1 MHVYQPKR
9 RSGDTAWNRLAK
21 HDGRRQTLLFGA
33 VAGLILAMLYLPQL
47 SPWHRMALLA
57 MLAAT
62 ATTLTLRTLAA
73 HGLMQRQ
80 PARSPAPGAAS
91 ADLAACR
98 AMHGITAP
106 GPSPALQLTLAP
118 APASTTAGRA
128 EHGVEHG
135 VELGVERGIDSGAVT
150 DPLTGSYRRQE
161 GERLLAHMFG
171 RARRFSAPL
180 ALVVFRLEHVRR
192 INAMFGRASG
202 DAVLADLARFA
213 TARLRGSDVLARW
226 DDCSFALLLPGTSA
240 RQAAHVARMLQQ
252 GIEQSFFAGF
262 GGMSCS
268 VGIGAS
274 SRCRSAAELALLA
287 ERRAAEA

>member
-1 MHVYQPKR
+1 MNPRQPQR
-9 RSGDTAWNRLAK
+9 RLGDSAWNRLS
-21 HDGRRQTLLFGA
+21 GNEGLRQTLLFGT

-47 SPWHRMALLA
+47 SPWHRMAMLA

-62 ATTLTLRTLAA
+62 ASTLTLRTLGA
-73 HGLMQRQ
+73 HGRLARQ
-80 PARSPAPGAAS
+80 PRHLPAPAAGLP
-91 ADLAACR
+91 DLAACR
-98 AMHGITAP
+98 AVHGIA
-106 GPSPALQLTLAP
+106 AP
-118 APASTTAGRA
+118 APGRHADADA
-128 EHGVEHG
+128 EIDFDFGIDPDIDTN
-135 VELGVERGIDSGAVT
+135 IDSGAVT
-150 DPLTGSYRRQE
+150 DPLTGSYRRRE

-240 RQAAHVARMLQQ
+240 RQAAHVARMLQL

-268 VGIGAS
+268 IGIGAS

-287 ERRAAEA
+287 ERRAAAAAA

>member
-1 MHVYQPKR
+1 MNPRQPQR
-9 RSGDTAWNRLAK
+9 RLGDSAWNRLSG
-21 HDGRRQTLLFGA
+21 HEGVRQTLLFGS
-33 VAGLILAMLYLPQL
+33 VAGLVLAMLYLPQL

-62 ATTLTLRTLAA
+62 AATLTLRTLGA
-73 HGLMQRQ
+73 HGPMARQ
-80 PARSPAPGAAS
+80 PRQLPAPAAGLP
-91 ADLAACR
+91 DLAACR
-98 AMHGITAP
+98 AVHGIA
-106 GPSPALQLTLAP
+106 AP
-118 APASTTAGRA
+118 APDGGADADTEVDAESDFDFGLDLDINIDRGAGA
-128 EHGVEHG
+128 
-135 VELGVERGIDSGAVT
+135 GAVT

-161 GERLLAHMFG
+161 GDRLLAHMFG

-180 ALVVFRLEHVRR
+180 ALVVFRLDQVSR

-213 TARLRGSDVLARW
+213 TERLRGSDVLARW

-274 SRCRSAAELALLA
+274 NRCRSAAELALLA
-287 ERRAAEA
+287 ERRAAAA

>member
-1 MHVYQPKR
+1 MNPRQPQR
-9 RSGDTAWNRLAK
+9 RLGDSAWNRLSG
-21 HDGRRQTLLFGA
+21 HEGLRQTLLFGA
-33 VAGLILAMLYLPQL
+33 VAGLVLAMLYLPQL

-57 MLAAT
+57 MLGAT
-62 ATTLTLRTLAA
+62 ATTLTLRTLGA
-73 HGLMQRQ
+73 HGPTQRQ
-80 PARSPAPGAAS
+80 PRRSPAPLAAS

-98 AMHGITAP
+98 AMHGITPP
-106 GPSPALQLTLAP
+106 GPAPAPALALALALAP
-118 APASTTAGRA
+118 APAGRA
-128 EHGVEHG
+128 DHGIEPG
-135 VELGVERGIDSGAVT
+135 VELGIDSGAVT

-213 TARLRGSDVLARW
+213 TERLRGSDVLARW

-274 SRCRSAAELALLA
+274 SRCRSAAELALQA

>member
-1 MHVYQPKR
+1 MNPRQPQR
-9 RSGDTAWNRLAK
+9 RLGDSAWNRLSG
-21 HDGRRQTLLFGA
+21 HEGLRQALLFGA
-33 VAGLILAMLYLPQL
+33 VAGLVLAMLYLPQL

-62 ATTLTLRTLAA
+62 ATTLTLRTLGA
-73 HGLMQRQ
+73 HGLTRRR
-80 PARSPAPGAAS
+80 PRRAPPGDL

-98 AMHGITAP
+98 AIHGITAP
-106 GPSPALQLTLAP
+106 GPGPTLELELAP
-118 APASTTAGRA
+118 APNPAGRA
-128 EHGVEHG
+128 GHGAEPG
-135 VELGVERGIDSGAVT
+135 ADGGAVT

-213 TARLRGSDVLARW
+213 TERLRGSDVLARW

-240 RQAAHVARMLQQ
+240 RQAAHVARMLQL

-274 SRCRSAAELALLA
+274 SRCRSAAELALQA
-287 ERRAAEA
+287 ERRAAAV

>member
-1 MHVYQPKR
+1 MNPRQPQR
-9 RSGDTAWNRLAK
+9 RLGDSAWNRLSG
-21 HDGRRQTLLFGA
+21 HEGLRQTLLFGA

-57 MLAAT
+57 MLAAS
-62 ATTLTLRTLAA
+62 ATILTLRTLGA

-80 PARSPAPGAAS
+80 PRRAPAPGAAA

-106 GPSPALQLTLAP
+106 APALALAP
-118 APASTTAGRA
+118 PGADHAL
-128 EHGVEHG
+128 ELD
-135 VELGVERGIDSGAVT
+135 VELGGDGGAVT
-150 DPLTGSYRRQE
+150 APLTGSYRRQE

-213 TARLRGSDVLARW
+213 TERLRGSDVLARW
-226 DDCSFALLLPGTSA
+226 DDCSFALLLPGTTA
-240 RQAAHVARMLQQ
+240 RQAAQVARMLQQ
-252 GIEQSFFAGF
+252 SIEQSFFAGF

-287 ERRAAEA
+287 ERRAAA

>member
-9 RSGDTAWNRLAK
+9 RSSDNAWNRLAK
-21 HDGRRQTLLFGA
+21 HDGCRQTLLFGA

-47 SPWHRMALLA
+47 SPWHRMAVLA
-57 MLAAT
+57 MLAGT
-62 ATTLTLRTLAA
+62 ATTLTLRTLGTR
-73 HGLMQRQ
+73 GLTRRQ
-80 PARSPAPGAAS
+80 PRQAPAPAAGP

-98 AMHGITAP
+98 AMHGITPP
-106 GPSPALQLTLAP
+106 GPTPALALALAP
-118 APASTTAGRA
+118 AGRVDHGID
-128 EHGVEHG
+128 HGVDHG
-135 VELGVERGIDSGAVT
+135 IELGIDSGGVT

-213 TARLRGSDVLARW
+213 TERLRGSDVLARW

-274 SRCRSAAELALLA
+274 SRCRSAAELALQA

>member
-9 RSGDTAWNRLAK
+9 RSSDNAWNRLAK
-21 HDGRRQTLLFGA
+21 HDSRRQTLLFGA

-62 ATTLTLRTLAA
+62 ATTLTLRTLGA

-80 PARSPAPGAAS
+80 PAREPAPGAAS

-106 GPSPALQLTLAP
+106 GPAPALQLTLAP
-118 APASTTAGRA
+118 APAGRA
-128 EHGVEHG
+128 DHGVDHGVSPG
-135 VELGVERGIDSGAVT
+135 VELGVDSGAVT

-213 TARLRGSDVLARW
+213 TERLRGSDVLARW

-274 SRCRSAAELALLA
+274 SRCRSAAELALQA